1 MIPVEEWMT
10 TPVKT
15 ITPEKTIRE
24 AAKIMAKQ
32 RVGALVVVNEN
43 NEPLGIITERDILDK
58 VVAKSIN
65 PDEVLVKKIMSKK
78 LYTLS
83 PKAPIIEAT
92 KLMKKHG
99 CRRVLIVE
107 DNKIKGILTSRDL
120 IDLIS
125 V

>member
-1 MIPVEEWMT
+1 MT